1 MNSLEEKR
9 NLLKTKVQE
18 LFPAPGMLQTNI
30 HGLSASLRTAP
41 SFNQHCFYKP
51 MAIIV
56 LQGKKKRLLVLKTL
70 YIVKINR
77 SLPPLI
83 FQL

>member
-56 LQGKKKRLLVLKTL
+56 LQGEKKATLGSENFIYSENQLV
-70 YIVKINR
+70 
-77 SLPPLI
+77 LPPLI